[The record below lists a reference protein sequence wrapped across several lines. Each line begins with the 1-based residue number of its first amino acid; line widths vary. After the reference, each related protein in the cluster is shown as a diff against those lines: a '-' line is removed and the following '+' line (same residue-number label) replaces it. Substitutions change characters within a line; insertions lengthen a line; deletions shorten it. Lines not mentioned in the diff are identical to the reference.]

1 MILNTTD
8 AMFSAKAKK
17 TQGLRAK
24 HMSTLITD
32 PLALNALLVQTL
44 EGIGA
49 VTADTMYCLGN
60 LGDVWLQD
68 SAKVLKKYDLV
79 KIDAQ
84 GWLHFMPKPENEV
97 EFFEVTADML
107 GADGGYLIGL
117 WGDTVDGVA
126 NCQKVAVGDFVAR
139 QVYDHN
145 DQWVVK
151 RKIWLN
157 SYTKL
162 V

>member
-1 MILNTTD
+1 MILDTSTL
-8 AMFSAKAKK
+8 FSGKAKK

-24 HMSTLITD
+24 HISATVSD
-32 PLALNALLVQTL
+32 PSILNSLLVRTL
-44 EGIGA
+44 EGVGAIGPN
-49 VTADTMYCLGN
+49 VMYCVGI
-60 LGDVWLQD
+60 LGDVWLQN
-68 SAKVLKKYDLV
+68 ATNLLKKYDLI
-79 KIDAQ
+79 KIDEQ

-117 WGDTVDGVA
+117 WGDTIDGVQ
-126 NCQKVAVGDFVAR
+126 NCQKVLVGDFVAR
-139 QVYDHN
+139 QVFDHN